1 AAYRRVADTGELSAV
16 TILGAAGSG
25 KSALLS
31 DLLADL
37 PSGSGDAPRVLSA
50 RAHREGLSYGVFSR
64 LLRARF
70 GVADEMSLEV
80 ATSRVR
86 SVAQEVLGHTN
97 VEDVCFFLGQLMGL
111 PFDESPLTLAATDD
125 VKQAEGMR
133 RALVRRFFEADSV
146 RVPLCLIFDDLH
158 FADPDSLE

>member
-1 AAYRRVADTGELSAV
+1 SLCTCICSESGCSACCAGQQERCSGPMDRRETAYSPKEVASVALLGRDKEREILRAAYRRVADTGELSAV

-64 LLRARF
+64 LL
-70 GVADEMSLEV
+70 
-80 ATSRVR
+80 
-86 SVAQEVLGHTN
+86 
-97 VEDVCFFLGQLMGL
+97 
-111 PFDESPLTLAATDD
+111 
-125 VKQAEGMR
+125 
-133 RALVRRFFEADSV
+133 
-146 RVPLCLIFDDLH
+146 
-158 FADPDSLE
+158 